1 MSRKET
7 EQYYNRVV
15 TAALRIGFVAL
26 LFVMADF
33 VLRPFLMMIIWGI
46 IIAIGI
52 YPLFKKLSRLL
63 GGRDKLASA
72 LITLTALALIIVP
85 SVFVLVPTV
94 NSVQELAQKAQSD
107 ELTVPPPSPEVAKW
121 PVIGQSVYGI
131 WEGAAEDLRAT
142 VKTFQPQI
150 REMVTKIAQK
160 ITGVGATVLISIF
173 SFIIAGLLLLQAKPA
188 EEVTHR
194 IFRLLIGE
202 DEAKITELSKLTI
215 RSVVQGILGIASIQA
230 IAALVLMLI
239 FGIPLAGLWSL
250 LVLFVAVIQ
259 LPPALILV
267 PVAIYGFGDMGTTK
281 AVIFLILA
289 IAVSVSDALLKPLL
303 LGRGVD
309 VPMLVVLLGAIG
321 GMIVFGVIGL
331 FVGAVILA
339 MAYRV
344 FGALIDKTVWIK

>member
-1 MSRKET
+1 VDEMSRKET

-188 EEVTHR
+188 EEVTP
-194 IFRLLIGE
+194 
-202 DEAKITELSKLTI
+202 ELEQAI
-215 RSVVQGILGIASIQA
+215 REGLILGRLPCAVAWA
-230 IAALVLMLI
+230 IAARFKMPKLH
-239 FGIPLAGLWSL
+239 
-250 LVLFVAVIQ
+250 VANAAEKLGVRVGQCQ
-259 LPPALILV
+259 LSA
-267 PVAIYGFGDMGTTK
+267 F
-281 AVIFLILA
+281 
-289 IAVSVSDALLKPLL
+289 
-303 LGRGVD
+303 
-309 VPMLVVLLGAIG
+309 
-321 GMIVFGVIGL
+321 
-331 FVGAVILA
+331 
-339 MAYRV
+339 
-344 FGALIDKTVWIK
+344 